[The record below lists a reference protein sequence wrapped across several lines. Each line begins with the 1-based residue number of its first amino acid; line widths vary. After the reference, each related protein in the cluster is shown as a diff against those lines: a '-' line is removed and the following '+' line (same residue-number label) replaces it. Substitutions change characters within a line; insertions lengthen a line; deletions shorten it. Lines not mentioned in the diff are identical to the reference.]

1 MAYSL
6 DRRVQSGINGQ
17 ALPKQRKLVLD
28 AVENAGNPGQPRHL
42 PSTWLSWTRAHQS
55 ELLKD
60 FPTLFTDDLDQS
72 SGQELVTRLEQLI
85 TERKRL
91 TSEVRKLR
99 KRFKDLAHRPEESLT
114 NKEREGAYIR
124 KPSFGLVLWS
134 AYSKLGLTG
143 TFTSWQRLECPDG
156 RPQQYSLHNL
166 ATAPH

>member
-6 DRRVQSGINGQ
+6 DRRVQSGINDQ
-17 ALPKQRKLVLD
+17 ALPKQRKPVLD
-28 AVENAGNPGQPRHL
+28 AVENAGNPGSHDTL

-55 ELLKD
+55 ELLED

-114 NKEREGAYIR
+114 NKEREGAYITPVSELFR
-124 KPSFGLVLWS
+124 SPGLR
-134 AYSKLGLTG
+134 
-143 TFTSWQRLECPDG
+143 QRRGAGMMG
-156 RPQQYSLHNL
+156 REWGM
-166 ATAPH
+166 TAWFSGPLIQNWG